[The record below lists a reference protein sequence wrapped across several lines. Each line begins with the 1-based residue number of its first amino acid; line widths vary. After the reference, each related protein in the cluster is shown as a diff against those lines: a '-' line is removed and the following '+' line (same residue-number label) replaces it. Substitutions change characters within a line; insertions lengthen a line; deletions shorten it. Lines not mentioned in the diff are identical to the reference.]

1 LRGLSC
7 VRDFQHHIV
16 KMEKQISYIQEW
28 ISLSLV
34 PGLGVSG
41 YWRLLD
47 YLNSPS
53 NVLQASQKE
62 LNQIPGIQKRQI
74 AGLISRDAILQRGV
88 GELEKLA
95 SLGAQA
101 ISFDDPAYPTLLR
114 QIADPPPVIYIS
126 GKKEL
131 LLKDS
136 VAMVGSRAA
145 TVYGRRTA
153 YSLAENLTRFSLLVV
168 SGLALGIDAEA
179 HRGCLAAGGE
189 TIAVLGCGLD
199 IVYPRQN
206 RDLYQE
212 ISDQGVLVSEYPLGT
227 QPEGFRFPARNRIIA
242 GLSKGVVVVEA
253 AKRSGSLITA
263 QLALDY
269 GREVFAVPGQVDS
282 HKSAGA
288 HWLLQQGAKLV
299 QRVEDIIDEFPGG
312 TAPQVAATHS
322 EEKGRVAYLEPDAEK
337 LLSLIEPYPRTRDQL
352 LDNSGLSPARMSELL
367 LFLELEE
374 LVEVLPGDKICK
386 TTG

>member
-1 LRGLSC
+1 
-7 VRDFQHHIV
+7 
-16 KMEKQISYIQEW
+16 MEKQISYIQEW